1 MVNFVPKKFDLEKE
15 TREVS
20 VNRLAHGEQKK
31 VISYEYLPQFPNIV
45 AAAL

>member
-15 TREVS
+15 KSEIS
-20 VNRLAHGEQKK
+20 VNTLAQGEQKK

-45 AAAL
+45 AAAP